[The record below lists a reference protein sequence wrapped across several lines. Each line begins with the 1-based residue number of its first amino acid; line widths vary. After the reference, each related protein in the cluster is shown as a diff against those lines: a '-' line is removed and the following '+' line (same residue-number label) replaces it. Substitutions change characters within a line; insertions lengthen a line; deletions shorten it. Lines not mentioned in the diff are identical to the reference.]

1 MVVKVMDVKV
11 MNLKVEGRLRRSIV
25 ALGFAMAGACG
36 FSQAALAEYRLSPG
50 DTVEVAVAGIPDQHF
65 RASIQPD
72 GTITL
77 PGVGSVVVGGMTQA
91 DIQARMETLLPT
103 KIFRYRTP
111 DGVEHSVVL
120 KPADITASIAEYR
133 PVYISGDVLTPG
145 QQAYRPMM
153 TVRQVVAVA
162 GGYSLLRSRAMQGS
176 GDPVELQ
183 RDYESSSIEYAKDF
197 FHAARL
203 QAELQDKVALQTQL
217 PRDVSVAS
225 TVSAAMLK
233 SEANSLRLS
242 QDDFHAEQAFL
253 EDSVKKTDV
262 QLGVLK
268 TQEQDEAK
276 GVEQDEQE
284 LDRIVKLF
292 SAGSL
297 VSPRVT
303 DARRGLLL
311 SSTRHLQ
318 TTVEVMRL
326 QRQQD
331 EQRRQ
336 LERIEAQRK
345 MKLLTELNDTNA
357 RLAVTSARLQA
368 TRQHLQPLGAAG
380 PIPVGGDN
388 LKPDVTIVRK
398 VGQEWTRIAAAAD
411 ADVEPGDVIDVAL
424 RAATAQVPSQ

>member
-1 MVVKVMDVKV
+1 MDVK
-11 MNLKVEGRLRRSIV
+11 MEGCPRRSVI
-25 ALGFAMAGACG
+25 ALGLAMVGICG
-36 FSQAALAEYRLSPG
+36 LSQTALAEYRLSPG
-50 DTVEVAVAGIPDQHF
+50 DTVEVAVAGIPDQRY

-72 GTITL
+72 GSITL
-77 PGVGSVVVGGMTQA
+77 PGVGAVVVGGMTQA
-91 DIQARMETLLPT
+91 EIQTRMETLLPT

-111 DGVEHSVVL
+111 DGLERSVIL
-120 KPADITASIAEYR
+120 KPSDITASIAEYR
-133 PVYISGDVLTPG
+133 PVFISGDVLTPG
-145 QQAYRPMM
+145 QQAYRPLM

-162 GGYSLLRSRAMQGS
+162 GGYSVLRSRTMQAGA
-176 GDPVELQ
+176 DPVELQ
-183 RDYESSSIEYAKDF
+183 RDYETASVEYAKDF
-197 FHAARL
+197 FHAGRL
-203 QAELQDKVALQTQL
+203 QAELQDKEAFQPQM
-217 PRDVSVAS
+217 PREVSVAS
-225 TVSAAMLK
+225 MVSAAMLK
-233 SEANSLRLS
+233 SEAESLRIS

-253 EDSVKKTDV
+253 EDSIKKTDV

-276 GVEQDEQE
+276 GVESDEQD

-292 SAGSL
+292 SAGNL

-303 DARRGLLL
+303 EARRALLL

-336 LERIEAQRK
+336 LERMGAQRK
-345 MKLLTELNDTNA
+345 VKLLAELNDTNV
-357 RLAVTSARLQA
+357 RLAVLSARLQA
-368 TRQHLQPLGAAG
+368 TRQRLQPLGAAG

-388 LKPDVTIVRK
+388 VKPDVTIVRK

-411 ADVEPGDVIDVAL
+411 ADVEPGDVIEVAL
-424 RAATAQVPSQ
+424 RSAVLQVPSQ